1 MSGMDEST
9 NFSLELPAYSVKRL
23 VPKDAEV
30 LQQLYEQ
37 CTEFALL
44 TDGQPP
50 LPTAAR
56 EEFDA
61 VPEGKT
67 TQDKYIFG
75 LFDPDDILVGMIESI
90 RYYPDN
96 ETWWLGLMMLAPE
109 QRGQGLGSKF
119 YRAFERWVS
128 SQGVPRISLSVVEAN
143 ESGLQFW
150 KKMGFEVIRKTPPR
164 QFGIKTHEL
173 YVLSRAVTDALGYS

>member
-1 MSGMDEST
+1 MFSVSDMDESIS
-9 NFSLELPAYSVKRL
+9 FSLELPAYSLKRL
-23 VPKDAEV
+23 VPEDAEV

-37 CTEFALL
+37 CTEFAIL
-44 TDGQPP
+44 TDGQPS

-90 RYYPDN
+90 RYYPDQ

-109 QRGQGLGSKF
+109 QRGKGLGSEF
-119 YRAFERWVS
+119 YRAFELWVS
-128 SQGVPRISLSVVEAN
+128 GKGVSRISLSVIEAN

-164 QFGIKTHEL
+164 QFGTKTHEL
-173 YVLSRAVTDALGYS
+173 YVLSRAVEGVC

>member
-109 QRGQGLGSKF
+109 QRGQGLGSEF

>member
-1 MSGMDEST
+1 MDELTS
-9 NFSLELPAYSVKRL
+9 FSLELLAYSVKRL
-23 VPKDAEV
+23 VPEDAEV

-50 LPTAAR
+50 LPTTAR
-56 EEFDA
+56 EEFDV

-75 LFDPDDILVGMIESI
+75 LFAPGDILVGMIESI
-90 RYYPDN
+90 RYYPD
-96 ETWWLGLMMLAPE
+96 EQTWWLGLMMLAPS
-109 QRGQGLGSKF
+109 QRGKGLGSEF
-119 YRAFERWVS
+119 YRAFERWVL
-128 SQGVPRISLSVVEAN
+128 SQSVPRISLSVVEAN

-164 QFGIKTHEL
+164 QFGIKTHSV
-173 YVLSRAVTDALGYS
+173 YVLSRTVDYLSNHH